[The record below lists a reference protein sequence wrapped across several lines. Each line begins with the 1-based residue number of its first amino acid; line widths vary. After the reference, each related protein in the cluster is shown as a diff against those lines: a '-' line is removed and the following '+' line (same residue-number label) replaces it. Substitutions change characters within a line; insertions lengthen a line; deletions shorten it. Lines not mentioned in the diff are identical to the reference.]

1 MGYSMFKDFQVFSFL
16 GRLRKMSIPRQV
28 VMVVVVIASTF
39 VTAILIA
46 IIGLNTIQNRNQ
58 ELASHSLVA
67 LQNASDA
74 EAAYL
79 QMNHLVLAI
88 LTSEDQSQLDVLYAD
103 WQELRDS
110 TEQLLAQAVTR
121 SQVQQQTNAATGFE
135 SSRQMIDHLDKELSL
150 VYQALS
156 QSYTE
161 EVELRKIFSQ
171 FVLQSTELYN
181 DMGYQVEPYA
191 LEDQYIRDI
200 YRNYMSASQ
209 RVQLKSFELVSVD
222 SPAAITKLLETI
234 RASTKRLASS
244 FDDLGFE
251 VESITKHADI
261 TSNWAFFIKHVN
273 EPQGLLSRVLK
284 NQQSIEQVGLKR
296 TQLEADIKAQ
306 IVELKHLVTSI
317 DQQSTLMVSDAE
329 RLVTKVSFSASI
341 AGIIALLVAVG
352 SCISINRLIKRPID
366 DLATVTRAMAN
377 GDFTLHMQNGW
388 SGEFA
393 KVAGWVNEVAENTNH
408 SLSEIVQVTS
418 ELETMATSNASITGD
433 IKGKNDNQNTSLGSV
448 SSAIAQMANASQ
460 EIAGI
465 ASDSFQQTETA
476 DKRLK
481 SGTAVMQQNQQTIQ
495 ALDQH
500 INSTHGAMESL
511 LKDIGDVKT
520 VLEVIQSIAD
530 ATNLL
535 ALNAAIEAARAGEYG
550 RGFSV
555 VADEVRMLSKRS
567 GEQTE
572 QIAKVMARL
581 EEQASTSMQL
591 MGESRSKMG
600 DTLNLNSELSEA
612 ITAVS
617 KDIQKLRD
625 MSHSINTATEQQREG
640 AASITQEMGLL
651 AQQAKENSLTL
662 DTLAAEGQR
671 LNALSNQQESNVGKF
686 KLVG

>member
-1 MGYSMFKDFQVFSFL
+1 MFKNFQVFSFI

-28 VMVVVVIASTF
+28 VTVVAVIASTF

-88 LTSEDQSQLDVLYAD
+88 LTSKDQSQLDVLYAD
-103 WQELRDS
+103 WQLLRDS

-135 SSRQMIDHLDKELSL
+135 SSRQMIEHLDKELSL

-161 EVELRKIFSQ
+161 EAELKKIFSQ

-200 YRNYMSASQ
+200 YRSYMSSSQ

-222 SPAAITKLLETI
+222 SPAAIAKLLETI
-234 RASTKRLASS
+234 RASTKRLANS

-317 DQQSTLMVSDAE
+317 DQQSTQMVNDAE
-329 RLVTKVSFSASI
+329 QLVTKVSVSASI

-377 GDFTLHMQNGW
+377 GDFTLHMQKGW

-393 KVAGWVNEVAENTNH
+393 KVAGWVNEVAKNTNH

-448 SSAIAQMANASQ
+448 SSAIEQMANASQ

-686 KLVG
+686 KLVS